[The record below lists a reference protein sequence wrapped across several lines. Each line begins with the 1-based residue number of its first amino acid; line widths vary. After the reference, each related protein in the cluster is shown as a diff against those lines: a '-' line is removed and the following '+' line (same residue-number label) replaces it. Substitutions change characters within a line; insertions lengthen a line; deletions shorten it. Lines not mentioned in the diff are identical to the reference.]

1 MFLYLKEIFNFSYSK
16 CNINISC
23 FFKFDYYFNYFF
35 DDNNLEFLENY
46 DEDTI
51 NNNSIDLKKKNNLEK
66 KFNYN
71 SKCNHCNKNINKIF
85 YMYNDNMYC
94 SDLCRFTVYNMNNK
108 ND

>member
-35 DDNNLEFLENY
+35 DNDNFEFIENY
-46 DEDTI
+46 DDTYNQI
-51 NNNSIDLKKKNNLEK
+51 IDFKEKKKSLKKN
-66 KFNYN
+66 FNYN
-71 SKCNHCNKNINKIF
+71 SKCNHCNKNIKKIF

-94 SDLCRFTVYNMNNK
+94 SDICRFTIYNEDNK
-108 ND
+108 NN